1 METGILTMVA
11 TDGIHTSLTIRN
23 EQSDKLSAVNKV
35 DNHINLLKQ
44 HQNSLCIVYLLGA
57 CNGNKLHKIST
68 AKDAQKKTCSSP

>member
-57 CNGNKLHKIST
+57 CN
-68 AKDAQKKTCSSP
+68 